1 MQVKV
6 DSGFTAVHKCQLLT
20 FTPGQVVKGDIASYL
35 LGTGAAVTQL
45 DVKPDEPAAP
55 VDELDISGTIE
66 QVLDWV
72 GDNQDRALEASLAES
87 EKEKPRPRL
96 LGRLNEI
103 MT

>member
-35 LGTGAAVTQL
+35 LDTGAAVTQL
-45 DVKPDEPAAP
+45 EPDEPAVP
-55 VDELDISGTIE
+55 VDELDITGTIE

-72 GDNQDRALEASLAES
+72 GGNPDRALEASLAES
-87 EKEKPRPRL
+87 EKEKPRSSL